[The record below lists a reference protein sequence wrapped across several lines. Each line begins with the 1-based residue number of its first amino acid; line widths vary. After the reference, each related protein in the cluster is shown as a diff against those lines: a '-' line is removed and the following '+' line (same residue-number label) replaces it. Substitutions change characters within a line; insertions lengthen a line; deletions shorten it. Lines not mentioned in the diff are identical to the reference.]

1 MMAPGRG
8 EPLRRAA
15 ASGYSEK
22 SVNPRVRC
30 EVVRVNDMDDPG
42 DDRGR
47 DASAP
52 PQTPRA
58 GPGVVKGPGY
68 PPAQGGERQNVGE
81 RQNGGERHISPAS
94 VRRAALSLDARVAS
108 LAAALRKARIESA
121 EHLGALADLRGAEIA
136 RLEILR
142 DQLEPVLAQVPQ
154 DCDLF
159 DVGVSPGERPRLFV
173 DHIGFVEMSR
183 DRRGYRFLQDT
194 RHGRIVIA
202 ESERVE
208 TMIEAIT
215 AYMAHRLIERE
226 QALAVD
232 YASGGAA
239 GVHAARSAAER
250 RPGEAPTPPSGEL
263 SRKLF
268 QMFLFVT
275 EVLGSAAFFGLLLVL
290 GFWVVRNFIAR

>member
-1 MMAPGRG
+1 
-8 EPLRRAA
+8 
-15 ASGYSEK
+15 
-22 SVNPRVRC
+22 
-30 EVVRVNDMDDPG
+30 MDDPG
-42 DDRGR
+42 DDPGR
-47 DASAP
+47 DAGAP
-52 PQTPRA
+52 PLTPRA
-58 GPGVVKGPGY
+58 GPAVVKGPGY
-68 PPAQGGERQNVGE
+68 PPV
-81 RQNGGERHISPAS
+81 NGGERRNGGELQVSPAS
-94 VRRAALSLDARVAS
+94 LRRATQSLDARVAS

-173 DHIGFVEMSR
+173 DHIGFVEMGR

-208 TMIEAIT
+208 TIVEAIT

-239 GVHAARSAAER
+239 SVHAARRAAER
-250 RPGEAPTPPSGEL
+250 RPGKASTRQSGDL
-263 SRKLF
+263 SRQLF
-268 QMFLFVT
+268 QIFLFVV
-275 EVLGSAAFFGLLLVL
+275 EFLGSAAFFGLLAVL
-290 GFWVVRNFIAR
+290 GIWIYRNFIAR